1 VAVFICQKKFGFLA
15 RQKKTHMAFQL
26 KSYRLFLFLAC
37 LSLFL
42 TTGCKNDPKPAEPQ
56 EQVDYYGTGEVQR
69 RFMHIGG
76 KKEGKMTDFYPD
88 GKIRGERFFAND
100 KQIGKTTLFF
110 PSGQV
115 KEVQYY
121 VDGFKEGGDTLW
133 YENRQPQF
141 VMEYKAGKRHG
152 YLRKWSP
159 EGEMIYE
166 ARFEMDS
173 LVEVKGERVRGSEG
187 VRE

>member
-1 VAVFICQKKFGFLA
+1 M
-15 RQKKTHMAFQL
+15 TFQL
-26 KSYRLFLFLAC
+26 KSYCTFLCAAC
-37 LSLFL
+37 LGLIL
-42 TTGCKNDPKPAEPQ
+42 TTGCNNAPKTPEPE
-56 EQVDYYGTGEVQR
+56 EQVDYYGTGEIQR
-69 RFMHIGG
+69 RFTHIGG

-88 GKIRGERFFAND
+88 GKIKGERLFKND

-141 VMEYKAGKRHG
+141 VMDYKAGKRHG

-159 EGEMIYE
+159 EGELIYE

-173 LVEVKGERVRGSEG
+173 LVEVKGEKVK
-187 VRE
+187 

>member
-1 VAVFICQKKFGFLA
+1 MKSEKNQIFGLTKNI
-15 RQKKTHMAFQL
+15 RMTFQL
-26 KSYRLFLFLAC
+26 KSYGTFFCLTCLALLLVASC
-37 LSLFL
+37 N
-42 TTGCKNDPKPAEPQ
+42 NDPKPPQ
-56 EQVDYYGTGEVQR
+56 PEEQVDYYGTGEVQR

-76 KKEGKMTDFYPD
+76 IKEGKMTDFYPD
-88 GKIRGERFFAND
+88 GKIKGERFFKND
-100 KQIGKTTLFF
+100 KQVGKTTLFF

-121 VDGFKEGGDTLW
+121 LDGFKEGGDTLW

-141 VMEYKAGKRHG
+141 VMDYKAGKRHG

-166 ARFEMDS
+166 ARFEQDS
-173 LVEVKGERVRGSEG
+173 LVEVKGEKLRGGEG
-187 VRE
+187 EKE

>member
-1 VAVFICQKKFGFLA
+1 M
-15 RQKKTHMAFQL
+15 RL
-26 KSYRLFLFLAC
+26 KLRNLKNRLI
-37 LSLFL
+37 
-42 TTGCKNDPKPAEPQ
+42 TTAPEKYSAALPTSAA
-56 EQVDYYGTGEVQR
+56 
-69 RFMHIGG
+69 

-88 GKIRGERFFAND
+88 GKIKGERLFKND

-141 VMEYKAGKRHG
+141 VMDYKAGKRHG

-159 EGEMIYE
+159 EGELIYE

-173 LVEVKGERVRGSEG
+173 LVEVKGEKVK
-187 VRE
+187 

>member
-1 VAVFICQKKFGFLA
+1 MI
-15 RQKKTHMAFQL
+15 RQL
-26 KSYRLFLFLAC
+26 KPYATLFCFAG
-37 LSLFL
+37 LSLVL
-42 TTGCKNDPKPAEPQ
+42 ATGCNNATKKPELE
-56 EQVDYYGTGEVQR
+56 EQVDYYGTGQVQR
-69 RFMHIGG
+69 RFTHIDG

-100 KQIGKTTLFF
+100 KQTGKTTLFF
-110 PSGQV
+110 PDGQV

-121 VDGFKEGGDTLW
+121 VEGLKEGGDTLW

-141 VMEYKAGKRHG
+141 VMDYKAGKRHG

-159 EGEMIYE
+159 EGKMIYE

-173 LVEVKGERVRGSEG
+173 LVEVKGQKVSAKEG
-187 VRE
+187 E

>member
-1 VAVFICQKKFGFLA
+1 MV
-15 RQKKTHMAFQL
+15 FQL
-26 KSYRLFLFLAC
+26 KSYHRILTGIAFASMLLFI
-37 LSLFL
+37 
-42 TTGCKNDPKPAEPQ
+42 GCTADQKKAEPK

-69 RFMHIGG
+69 RFMHING

-100 KQIGKTTLFF
+100 KQIGKTTLFY

-159 EGEMIYE
+159 EGLMIYE
-166 ARFEMDS
+166 ARFEQDS
-173 LVEVKGERVRGSEG
+173 LVEVKGEKLKGGEI
-187 VRE
+187 ED